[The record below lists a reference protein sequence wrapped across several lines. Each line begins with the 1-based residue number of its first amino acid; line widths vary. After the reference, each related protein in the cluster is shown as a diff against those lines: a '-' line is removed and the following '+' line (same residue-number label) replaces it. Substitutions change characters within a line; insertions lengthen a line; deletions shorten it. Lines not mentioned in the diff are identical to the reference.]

1 MKRITILL
9 ILVTIGLLSFFVL
22 FPKNFGEHTPIWEL
36 KERCF
41 GEEYGELRSQYF
53 ITLSNSKLWYET
65 NSIFYIWNDH
75 DAFRITEVYLMVKE
89 DIAEDCKIRTSG
101 IIRWEKQSHVRIEA
115 SALTEDELS
124 VRVGM
129 HEYRLDETADSIN
142 DFETETKMD
151 AEELLDTIAEIR
163 REYRSALQKLSEAEY
178 QKVCSKIY
186 KMIINLVVI
195 WGIYVPFYIYIRM
208 RRKRNNLQI

>member
-9 ILVTIGLLSFFVL
+9 ILANIGILSFYVL
-22 FPKNFGEHTPIWEL
+22 FPKNLGAHTPIWEL

-75 DAFRITEVYLMVKE
+75 DAFRITEVYLMVKK
-89 DIAEDCKIRTSG
+89 DVAEDCKIRPSG

-115 SALTEDELS
+115 SALTEDGLS

-142 DFETETKMD
+142 DFETETKID
-151 AEELLDTIAEIR
+151 AEELLDTIAVIR
-163 REYRSALQKLSEAEY
+163 RDYISALQKLSAAEY

-186 KMIINLVVI
+186 GTIIYLVVI
-195 WGIYVPFYIYIRM
+195 WGIYIPFYIYIRM